1 MRGQALPTCLS
12 HDSAARPEHISYT
25 PLIFSMR
32 AKRWVM
38 TRRPDAV
45 EFVDVLV
52 GAVNWLRR
60 RERRIDNNNNIN

>member
-1 MRGQALPTCLS
+1 
-12 HDSAARPEHISYT
+12 
-25 PLIFSMR
+25 MR

>member
-1 MRGQALPTCLS
+1 M
-12 HDSAARPEHISYT
+12 H
-25 PLIFSMR
+25 

-52 GAVNWLRR
+52 GAVNWLQRQ
-60 RERRIDNNNNIN
+60 ERRIDNIN